1 LNKKNNIDLLGGA
14 TLIIF
19 SMLLGL
25 NQTLVKIVN
34 HGMHPIFQ
42 VGLRSFIAAIPVLI
56 FCVLFKRKLSIWD
69 GSFVPGVICGS
80 IFALEFILLFFALE
94 YTSVARSSIL
104 FYSMPVWLGIAA
116 HFLFENEKLN
126 FLKILGFSVSV
137 IAVFIALFS
146 RENSIQGN
154 IVGDFFALC
163 ASFLWAAIVL
173 IVRTT
178 NLKNSSPEMQ
188 LLYQLVVSS
197 ILILP
202 VCLYFDFYLRE
213 INIEIIL
220 IFLFQSLIIVAAG
233 FLIWFWILSIYPAS
247 LMASYSFFGPIF
259 GVFFGWFILSEEISI
274 FLLLSLLL
282 VCIGIYLININDS
295 K

>member
-1 LNKKNNIDLLGGA
+1 
-14 TLIIF
+14 
-19 SMLLGL
+19 MLLGL

-34 HGMHPIFQ
+34 YGIHPVFQ
-42 VGLRSFIAAIPVLI
+42 VGLRSLIAAIPVLV
-56 FCVLFKRKLSIWD
+56 FCILFKKKLSIRD
-69 GSFVPGVICGS
+69 GSFLPGVICGL

-104 FYSMPVWLGIAA
+104 FYSMPVWLSIAA

-126 FLKILGFSVSV
+126 FIKVLGFSIS
-137 IAVFIALFS
+137 ILAVFIALFS
-146 RENSIQGN
+146 KEETIQGN
-154 IVGDFFALC
+154 IVGDIFALI

-178 NLKNSSPEMQ
+178 KLKNSSPEMQ

-197 ILILP
+197 ILVLP
-202 VCLYFDFYLRE
+202 ICFYFDFYLRE
-213 INIEIIL
+213 INIQIIS

-259 GVFFGWFILSEEISI
+259 GVFFGWLILNEEISI
-274 FLLLSLLL
+274 FLFVSLLL
-282 VCIGIYLININDS
+282 VSLGIYLINTNNN